1 MTSRYITY
9 IILTIIATSAV
20 IILIPA
26 QSVIE
31 HTLTV
36 NVTPTGGAA
45 PLTVNL
51 SVNIGG
57 ISYKGIE
64 WSFGDKSNHDT
75 SNKTTVSHT
84 YQNSGNFTGTV
95 DVTYKD
101 GSSAFQPFNVNV
113 GASASSVV
121 SPSSPVNN
129 QTNAHQILENSR
141 SGSTLGTTLPLLVI
155 TDQKSYKQGDTVII
169 NGAVRDI
176 QNKTA
181 IAVIV
186 RDSLKNIVSIAQP
199 PLSSSGSFSV
209 TLKANG
215 PLWKQAG
222 NYTVIAQYGKY
233 QNATATFFYSGGN
246 GQIISNTP
254 VISDTFQINAGG
266 QTYSVPYIIKGGTV
280 KSMDVYADKLTL
292 EITIAATS
300 DGSITVNLPRTMM
313 DAKVQEVSN
322 TYSGSSANLTAD
334 QKLAGVKIN
343 PSSLADDKFIVMV
356 SGTPVQFTET
366 KDSNSRDLSIP
377 FHASDTKI
385 DIIGT
390 MIVPEFG
397 PLAALVLAI
406 AVISI
411 IAVSAKTGLRFMP
424 KY

>member
-1 MTSRYITY
+1 MASRYITY

-20 IILIPA
+20 ITLNPA
-26 QSVIE
+26 LGDPISKTFPMNLSVS
-31 HTLTV
+31 
-36 NVTPTGGAA
+36 PTSGAA

-51 SVNIGG
+51 SLSLGTNFTSID
-57 ISYKGIE
+57 
-64 WSFGDKSNHDT
+64 WSFGDGSRHVSNV
-75 SNKTTVSHT
+75 KTTTHV
-84 YQNSGNFTGTV
+84 YQKSGNFLGTV
-95 DVTYKD
+95 DVVDKS
-101 GSSAFQPFNVNV
+101 GSSQSQTFTINV
-113 GASASSVV
+113 GAAPSGVPASAVT
-121 SPSSPVNN
+121 N
-129 QTNAHQILENSR
+129 QTNAHQLLNATRASTPPIL
-141 SGSTLGTTLPLLVI
+141 VK
-155 TDQKSYKQGDTVII
+155 TDQTSYKQGDTVII
-169 NGAVRDI
+169 KGTVRDI
-176 QNKTA
+176 INQTA

-199 PLSSSGSFSV
+199 SLSSSGSFSV

-222 NYTVIAQYGKY
+222 NYTVIAQYGRY
-233 QNATATFFYSGGN
+233 LNTAATFSYSGGN
-246 GQIISNTP
+246 GQIISNIP

-266 QTYSVPYIIKGGTV
+266 QTYIVPYIIKGGTV
-280 KSMDVYADKLTL
+280 KSMDIYADKLTL

-300 DGSITVNLPRTMM
+300 DGTITVNLPRTLM
-313 DAKVQEVSN
+313 DAKVQ
-322 TYSGSSANLTAD
+322 ANLTAD
-334 QKLAGVKIN
+334 QKMAGIKIN

-366 KDSNSRDLSIP
+366 KDSNTRDLSIP

-397 PLAALVLAI
+397 PIVALILAI
-406 AVISI
+406 AIISI